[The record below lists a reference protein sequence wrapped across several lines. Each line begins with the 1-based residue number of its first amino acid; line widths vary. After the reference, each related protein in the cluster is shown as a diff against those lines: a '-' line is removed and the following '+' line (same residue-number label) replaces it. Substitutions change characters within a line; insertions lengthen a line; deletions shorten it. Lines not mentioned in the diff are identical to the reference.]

1 MQDGNPSQNN
11 CKVRS
16 GWDKRRA
23 QKFSIL
29 ARSPDLN
36 PIEDIFHIVKNKLC
50 QDFLEMKIERED
62 FEEFSARVKTT
73 LENVPVHVV
82 DKTIQSMD
90 KRMDLTVKRKG

>member
-1 MQDGNPSQNN
+1 MVDFASMFKKYPKPKGKLFLQDGNPSQNS

-23 QKFSIL
+23 QKFLIL

-62 FEEFSARVKTT
+62 FGEFSA
-73 LENVPVHVV
+73 
-82 DKTIQSMD
+82 
-90 KRMDLTVKRKG
+90 